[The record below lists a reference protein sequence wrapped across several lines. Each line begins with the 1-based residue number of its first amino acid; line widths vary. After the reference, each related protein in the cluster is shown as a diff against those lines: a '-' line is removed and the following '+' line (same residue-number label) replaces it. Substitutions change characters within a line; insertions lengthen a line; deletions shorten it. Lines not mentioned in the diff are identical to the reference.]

1 MNTLPHHHPPAVPF
15 AAQQAAQG
23 EAEAPSLHTQ
33 QLHAL
38 GNRASLYQ
46 VFKLLESLPVMPTE
60 RYDQLAYLERLYMRS
75 QPERLPHPRF
85 VLRRYELVLHL
96 AQRHPDYPLFCRW
109 RELICWLNDP
119 LRLRLGCWREFLGET
134 KPEVPEEVIRL
145 IFCYVYDLSN

>member
-1 MNTLPHHHPPAVPF
+1 MNTTPRHHPPAVSL

-38 GNRASLYQ
+38 GNCASLYQ
-46 VFKLLESLPVMPTE
+46 VFKLLESLPVMPTG

-75 QPERLPHPRF
+75 QPERLPHPHF
-85 VLRRYELVLHL
+85 VFRRYELVLHL

-109 RELICWLNDP
+109 RELIRWLNDP
-119 LRLRLGCWREFLGET
+119 LRLRVRCWREFLANSR
-134 KPEVPEEVIRL
+134 PEVPQDVIQC
-145 IFCYVYDLSN
+145 IFNYLSN